1 MEKDIKKY
9 LEKID
14 QILEPQRKW
23 QEKIDKLLEPQHRVQ
38 EHMERHLE
46 TQRLMQE
53 EMERYLQ
60 PQLRLQEQMERYL
73 EPQRRMQEQMERY
86 LEPQRRLQEQM
97 ERYLEPQRRLQEQM
111 KQYLEPQLRLQEQMD
126 RYLKPQRLLHKQI
139 EKYLNP
145 LSEYLSSPLMAQIAV
160 NESGMVTISNEIVD
174 LETIDESVSGIDIE
188 YSSADEF
195 LEHLFQLL
203 KKLNGGARTV
213 LIYLILPYVLAI
225 IANLTTPI
233 YEEWWKEY
241 ADLDQRAA
249 KKEIIRVANGMFSPQ
264 ELSEFRFVYATM
276 LNVRE
281 SGNANSEVIGELY
294 LGKTVRL
301 ISKSKSWS
309 FIEYEDSDTGTI
321 TQGWVFSRY
330 LRKFSK

>member
-14 QILEPQRKW
+14 QILEPQRRW
-23 QEKIDKLLEPQHRVQ
+23 QEQIDRLLEP
-38 EHMERHLE
+38 
-46 TQRLMQE
+46 QRLMQE
-53 EMERYLQ
+53 QMERYLEPQ
-60 PQLRLQEQMERYL
+60 QRLQEQIRRYLEPQRRMQEQIERYMEPQRRLQEQIDRYLLPQRRLQEQMDRYLEPQRRMQELMERYLEPQLRLQEQMERYL
-73 EPQRRMQEQMERY
+73 E
-86 LEPQRRLQEQM
+86 
-97 ERYLEPQRRLQEQM
+97 
-111 KQYLEPQLRLQEQMD
+111 
-126 RYLKPQRLLHKQI
+126 PQRLLHKQI

-160 NESGMVTISNEIVD
+160 NDSGMITILNEIVD
-174 LETIDESVSGIDIE
+174 LETIDECVSGIDIE
-188 YSSADEF
+188 YSSTDEF
-195 LEHLFQLL
+195 LEHLFKLL
-203 KKLNGGARTV
+203 EKLNGAARTV
-213 LIYLILPYVLAI
+213 LIYLILPYMLAI

-241 ADLDQRAA
+241 AELDQRSA
-249 KKEIIRVANGMFSPQ
+249 KKEIIRAANGMFSPQ

-281 SGNANSEVIGELY
+281 SGNANSEIIGELY

-321 TQGWVFSRY
+321 NQGWVFSRY
-330 LRKFSK
+330 LRKLSE